1 MFTLVTF
8 IFIACVFSTLYSFKE
23 IPLEVLQKS
32 SKAELQRVSDTS
44 SSNLELEKVV
54 FCDDELVERGG
65 GVEGR
70 GVGKGFGVG
79 VGGSD

>member
-1 MFTLVTF
+1 MRAVFTLVTF

-44 SSNLELEKVV
+44 SSSRELDTAGLMV
-54 FCDDELVERGG
+54 
-65 GVEGR
+65 GR
-70 GVGKGFGVG
+70 MGVGCVG
-79 VGGSD
+79 RVGR